1 MPGLLNNHTYEFRVA
16 AVNAAGQGPWS
27 QSSDAIVCQSAPFAP
42 KITSDLSIRDMTVI
56 AGEEFS
62 ITVPFVANPRPK
74 PIWNINGEEVF
85 TSDRIKFETTDIQ
98 TIFRNKSAKRSDSG
112 IYTIQ
117 LVNSSGS
124 DSASCRV
131 LVVDKPS
138 PPVGP
143 LDVSDITPETCT
155 ISWKPP
161 LDDGGSPITNY
172 IIEKLDP
179 FTGVKLQDH

>member
-1 MPGLLNNHTYEFRVA
+1 
-16 AVNAAGQGPWS
+16 
-27 QSSDAIVCQSAPFAP
+27 
-42 KITSDLSIRDMTVI
+42 MTVI

-74 PIWNINGEEVF
+74 PIWTINGEEVF
-85 TSDRIKFETTDIQ
+85 SSERIKFDTTDIQ
-98 TIFRNKSAKRSDSG
+98 TIFKNKCAKRGDTG
-112 IYTIQ
+112 LYTIQ

-124 DSASCRV
+124 DSASCKV

-143 LDVSDITPETCT
+143 LEVSEITPETCT
-155 ISWKPP
+155 LSWKPP

-172 IIEKLDP
+172 ILEKLDP
-179 FTGVKLQDH
+179 FSKVFWIKKNFF

>member
-1 MPGLLNNHTYEFRVA
+1 
-16 AVNAAGQGPWS
+16 
-27 QSSDAIVCQSAPFAP
+27 
-42 KITSDLSIRDMTVI
+42 MTVI

-74 PIWNINGEEVF
+74 PIWTINGEEVF
-85 TSDRIKFETTDIQ
+85 SSDRIKFDTTDIQ
-98 TIFRNKSAKRSDSG
+98 TIFKNKCAKRGDTG
-112 IYTIQ
+112 LYTIQ

-124 DSASCRV
+124 DSASCKV

-143 LDVSDITPETCT
+143 LEVSEITPETCT
-155 ISWKPP
+155 LSWKPP

-172 IIEKLDP
+172 ILEKLDP
-179 FTGVKLQDH
+179 FSKVFWIKKNFF